1 MSIVDTAIKRPVT
14 VCMATFAIILFGLV
28 GLSRLAV
35 NLLPELSY
43 PTLTVRTTYAGA
55 APSEIEQLVSKPIE
69 EAVGVV
75 KGLRKISS
83 ISKPGQ
89 SDVLL
94 EFEWDV
100 AMDLTSLEVREKIDL
115 ISLPLDVEKPLIL
128 KFNPSLDPIIRLGL
142 QPVNLVST
150 DTQEGIQTLTAMRTY
165 GEYDVKRQLESI
177 AGVASVKLGGGLEQ
191 EYQVIIDQHKLS
203 QLNLN
208 SQQIS
213 QLISNENIN
222 ISAGKL
228 IEGNT
233 QYLVRTLNQ
242 FSHIK
247 QIGDL
252 VVYQKNDQ
260 IIYLKD
266 IATIKDTYKER
277 TDITRINAKEAVELA
292 IYKEGDANTVEVANR
307 IKDKLEQ
314 NKKNGDNR
322 YELTLVYDQSTFI
335 SNAISEVKSAAIIGG
350 LLAMLVLYL
359 FLRSIIPTLII
370 SLSIP
375 ISVIATFNLMYGNGI
390 SLNIMSLGGIALA
403 TGLLVDNA
411 IVVLENI
418 ARYKEQGLSNAQAAA
433 KGTKEVSGA
442 IIASTLTT
450 LAVFIPLIFV
460 EGVAG
465 QLFHDQALTVTFA
478 LIASLLVA
486 LTLIPMLASRK
497 AAIIKNDEDIIEKL
511 TFSEKTIGQKVVS
524 ILTFPIYC
532 LFILIP
538 IGLTRLFLIIFHA
551 ISKLFSIILTP
562 ITAVF
567 NKSFNKLAYFF
578 NILLKNSLLHPL
590 KTLLITLVIACSS
603 LLIIPKI
610 GVELL
615 PPLAQGEFYLELEL
629 NPGTPL
635 VKTDEA
641 VNQISQLL
649 RDDKRIKSTYSLSGS
664 GSLMTSSA
672 SKGGE
677 HQARLQIIVHKQSDE
692 KAVMDKTRLI
702 AQQIVG
708 ATNEINRPALFTLS
722 KPMSIELASYSLDS
736 LDIYSKKL
744 ASLMDE
750 SAVFDDVINSMR
762 RGQPEL
768 SIIFDHQRIAHL
780 GLNSA
785 DISQLISVKVGGN
798 VASQFTLFDR
808 KIDILVRSHLSQRNS
823 INDLRALIVNP
834 NDSLPITLSSIAT
847 IKETVGPAQINRI
860 NQQRVAVISANI
872 AVGDQQTAMAS
883 ATTLI
888 EQLNL
893 PLNITSNFGGQ
904 SEEMEQSF
912 NSMMMA
918 LALAVFLV
926 YLVMASQFESLLH
939 PLIILFSVPL
949 AGVGSLLGL
958 YITGTNLSV
967 IVFLGL
973 IMLSGIVVN
982 NAIVLVDRIN
992 QLRLDGMEKTDAI
1005 INSAESR
1012 LRPIIMTTLTTILGL
1027 LPMCIGLG
1035 EGSELR
1041 APMAITVI
1049 SGLIVSTLLTLI
1061 VIPVIYR
1068 LFDSKTF
1075 TDKES
1080 SDNQSSVTGDSM
1092 NEETQS

>member
-1 MSIVDTAIKRPVT
+1 MKIIDTAINRPVT
-14 VCMATFAIILFGLV
+14 VWMATFAVILFGLV

-35 NLLPELSY
+35 NLLPELNY
-43 PTLTVRTTYAGA
+43 PTLTVRTTYTGA
-55 APSEIEQLVSKPIE
+55 APSEIEQLISKPIE

-100 AMDLTSLEVREKIDL
+100 AMDITSLEVREKLDL

-128 KFNPSLDPIIRLGL
+128 KFNPSLDPIVRLAL
-142 QPVNLVST
+142 QPKDTVST
-150 DTQEGIQTLTAMRTY
+150 DTNAGIHTLTAMRTY
-165 GEYDVKRQLESI
+165 GEYDVKRQIESI

-191 EYQVIIDQHKLS
+191 EYQVVIDQHKLA
-203 QLNLN
+203 QLNL
-208 SQQIS
+208 SSEQVS
-213 QLISNENIN
+213 QLIRRENIN

-242 FSHIK
+242 FNDIK

-252 VVYQKNDQ
+252 VVYQQNDQ

-266 IATIKDTYKER
+266 IANIKDAYKER
-277 TDITRINAKEAVELA
+277 TDVTRINAREAVELA
-292 IYKEGDANTVEVANR
+292 IYKEGDANTVEVATR
-307 IKDKLEQ
+307 IKRQLDRQKDK
-314 NKKNGDNR
+314 GDNR

-359 FLRSIIPTLII
+359 FLRSIVPTLII

-375 ISVIATFNLMYGNGI
+375 VSVIATFNLMYGNDI
-390 SLNIMSLGGIALA
+390 TLNIMSLGGIALA

-418 ARYKEQGLSNAQAAA
+418 ARYKEEGLSNRDAAV

-442 IIASTLTT
+442 IVASTLTT
-450 LAVFIPLIFV
+450 LAVFVPLIFV

-465 QLFHDQALTVTFA
+465 QLFHDQAMTVTFA
-478 LIASLLVA
+478 LLASLLVA
-486 LTLIPMLASRK
+486 LTLIPMLASREK
-497 AAIIKNDEDIIEKL
+497 SSNDDDSAGYQRVP
-511 TFSEKTIGQKVVS
+511 FSERGLGGK
-524 ILTFPIYC
+524 ILYVLISPLYAI
-532 LFILIP
+532 FILLP
-538 IGLTRLFLIIFHA
+538 MLLTRIVLVIFHGL
-551 ISKLFSIILTP
+551 SKVFGFVFNP
-562 ITAVF
+562 ITGLF
-567 NKSFNKLAYFF
+567 NKVFDLLAGGFKKLLSGA
-578 NILLKNSLLHPL
+578 LAHPF
-590 KTLLITLVIACSS
+590 KTLVITLGLACTSVV
-603 LLIIPKI
+603 IAPRV
-610 GVELL
+610 GFELL
-615 PPLAQGEFYLELEL
+615 PSLSQGEFYLELEL
-629 NPGTPL
+629 APGTPL

-641 VNQISQLL
+641 INRISDALK
-649 RDDKRIKSTYSLSGS
+649 DDERVKSTYSLSGR

-677 HQARLQIIVHKQSDE
+677 HQARLQIIVNNKVHEQ
-692 KAVMDKTRLI
+692 AIMDKTREI
-702 AQQIVG
+702 ARKIVG
-708 ATNEINRPALFTLS
+708 ASNEINRPALFTLS
-722 KPMSIELASYSLDS
+722 KPMSIDLASYDLESLDR
-736 LDIYSKKL
+736 YSKEL
-744 ASLMDE
+744 ATLMNQ
-750 SAVFDDVINSMR
+750 SAVFDDVVNSMR

-768 SIIFDHQRIAHL
+768 AIEFDHKRIASL

-785 DISQLISVKVGGN
+785 DISQLIAVKVGGN
-798 VASQFTLFDR
+798 VASQFTMFDR
-808 KIDILVRSHLSQRNS
+808 KIDILVRSDLADRNS
-823 INDLRALIVNP
+823 INDLRAMIVNP
-834 NDSLPITLSSIAT
+834 NSQQPISLDSVAT
-847 IKETVGPAQINRI
+847 IREAVGPAQINRI

-872 AVGDQQTAMAS
+872 ATGDQQS
-883 ATTLI
+883 AIEAANTLI

-893 PLNITSNFGGQ
+893 PLNVTSNFGGQ

-939 PLIILFSVPL
+939 PLLILFSVPL

-992 QLRLDGMEKTDAI
+992 QLRLEGMEKIEAI
-1005 INSAESR
+1005 KTAAQSR

-1049 SGLIVSTLLTLI
+1049 SGLVFSTLLTLI
-1061 VIPVIYR
+1061 VIPVLYR
-1068 LFDSKTF
+1068 MFDSKKFVKATQ
-1075 TDKES
+1075 TAQLGNS
-1080 SDNQSSVTGDSM
+1080 SAT
-1092 NEETQS
+1092 EA

>member
-1 MSIVDTAIKRPVT
+1 MKIIDTAIKRPVT
-14 VCMATFAIILFGLV
+14 VWMATFAVILFGLV

-43 PTLTVRTTYAGA
+43 PTLTVRTTYTGA
-55 APSEIEQLVSKPIE
+55 APSEIEQLISKPIE

-83 ISKPGQ
+83 VSKPGQ

-100 AMDLTSLEVREKIDL
+100 QMDITSLEVREKLDL

-128 KFNPSLDPIIRLGL
+128 KFNPSLDPIVRLAL
-142 QPVNLVST
+142 QPKNAVST
-150 DTQEGIQTLTAMRTY
+150 DTDAGVYTLTAMRTY

-177 AGVASVKLGGGLEQ
+177 VGVASVKLGGGLEQ
-191 EYQVIIDQHKLS
+191 EYQVVIDQHKLA
-203 QLNLN
+203 QLNL
-208 SQQIS
+208 SSEQIS
-213 QLISNENIN
+213 QIIRRENIN

-242 FSHIK
+242 FNDIA

-252 VVYQKNDQ
+252 VVYQENDQ

-266 IATIKDTYKER
+266 IATIKDSYKER
-277 TDITRINAKEAVELA
+277 TDVTRINAKEAVELA

-307 IKDKLEQ
+307 IKRQLERA
-314 NKKNGDNR
+314 KDRGDSR

-335 SNAISEVKSAAIIGG
+335 SNAISEVKSAAVIGG

-375 ISVIATFNLMYGNGI
+375 VSVIATFNLMYANDI
-390 SLNIMSLGGIALA
+390 TLNIMSLGGIALA

-418 ARYKEQGLSNAQAAA
+418 ARYKEQGYSNMEAAA
-433 KGTKEVSGA
+433 KGTNEVSGA
-442 IIASTLTT
+442 IVASTLTT
-450 LAVFIPLIFV
+450 LAVFVPLIFV

-465 QLFHDQALTVTFA
+465 QLFHDQAMTVTFA
-478 LIASLLVA
+478 LLASLLVA
-486 LTLIPMLASRK
+486 LTLIPMLASRERSSANADGEGYQRVAFRQRTTWGK
-497 AAIIKNDEDIIEKL
+497 IL
-511 TFSEKTIGQKVVS
+511 Y
-524 ILTFPIYC
+524 ILTTPFYLLC
-532 LFILIP
+532 ILLPMLLSRIVLLVFYAVSKVLGF
-538 IGLTRLFLIIFHA
+538 GL
-551 ISKLFSIILTP
+551 KP
-562 ITAVF
+562 ITGVF
-567 NKSFNKLAYFF
+567 NKTFDVVAIGFKGLLSGALA
-578 NILLKNSLLHPL
+578 HPI
-590 KTLLITLVIACSS
+590 KTLVITLGLASTS
-603 LLIIPKI
+603 VIIAPRV
-610 GVELL
+610 GFELL
-615 PPLAQGEFYLELEL
+615 PPLSQGEFYLELEL
-629 NPGTPL
+629 APGTPL

-641 VNQISQLL
+641 INHIAQELAN
-649 RDDKRIKSTYSLSGS
+649 DERIKSTYSLTGR

-677 HQARLQIIVHKQSDE
+677 HQARLQIIVHNQIHED
-692 KAVMDKTRLI
+692 AVMDKTRQI
-702 AQQIVG
+702 ARNIVG
-708 ATNEINRPALFTLS
+708 ASNELNRPALFTLS
-722 KPMSIELASYSLDS
+722 KPMSIELASYDLAT
-736 LDIYSKKL
+736 LNTYSKQL
-744 ASLMDE
+744 TTLM
-750 SAVFDDVINSMR
+750 SNSPVFDDVVNSMR

-768 SIIFDHQRIAHL
+768 AIEFDHKRIANL
-780 GLNSA
+780 GLNTA
-785 DISQLISVKVGGN
+785 DISQLIAVKVGGN
-798 VASQFTLFDR
+798 VASQFTMFDR
-808 KIDILVRSHLSQRNS
+808 KIDILVRSDLNDRNS
-823 INDLRALIVNP
+823 VNDLRAMIVNP
-834 NDSLPITLSSIAT
+834 NSEHPISLQSVAT
-847 IKETVGPAQINRI
+847 IKETVGPAQINRVD
-860 NQQRVAVISANI
+860 QQRVAVISANI
-872 AVGDQQTAMAS
+872 AVGDQQS
-883 ATTLI
+883 AI
-888 EQLNL
+888 EEANRLLSSLDL
-893 PLNITSNFGGQ
+893 PLNVTSNFGGQ

-939 PLIILFSVPL
+939 PLLILFSVPL

-958 YITGTNLSV
+958 YLTGTNLSV

-992 QLRLDGMEKTDAI
+992 QLRLDGMAKVTAIKTA
-1005 INSAESR
+1005 AQSR
-1012 LRPIIMTTLTTILGL
+1012 LRPIIMTTMTTILGL
-1027 LPMCIGLG
+1027 LPMCLGLG

-1049 SGLIVSTLLTLI
+1049 SGLIFSTLLTLI
-1061 VIPVIYR
+1061 VIPVLYR
-1068 LFDSKTF
+1068 LFDSKKFVEQTK
-1075 TDKES
+1075 DAQLSKPAAE
-1080 SDNQSSVTGDSM
+1080 V
-1092 NEETQS
+1092 

>member
-14 VCMATFAIILFGLV
+14 VWMATFAIILFGLV

-43 PTLTVRTTYAGA
+43 PTLTVRTTYIGA
-55 APSEIEQLVSKPIE
+55 APSEIEQLISKPIE

-83 ISKPGQ
+83 VSKPGQ

-100 AMDLTSLEVREKIDL
+100 AMDITSLEVREKLDL

-128 KFNPSLDPIIRLGL
+128 KFNPSLDPIIRLAL
-142 QPVNLVST
+142 QPTQSVST
-150 DTQEGIQTLTAMRTY
+150 ETDAGVHTLTAMRTY

-191 EYQVIIDQHKLS
+191 EYQVVIDQHKLA

-208 SQQIS
+208 SKQIS
-213 QLISNENIN
+213 RLISSENIN

-242 FSHIK
+242 FKDIK

-266 IATIKDTYKER
+266 IATIKDSYKER
-277 TDITRINAKEAVELA
+277 TDVTRINAQEAVELA
-292 IYKEGDANTVEVANR
+292 IYKEGDANTVDVASR
-307 IKDKLEQ
+307 IKQQLDRQKDKS
-314 NKKNGDNR
+314 DSR
-322 YELTLVYDQSTFI
+322 YKLTLVYDQSTFI

-375 ISVIATFNLMYGNGI
+375 VSVIATFNLMYANDI
-390 SLNIMSLGGIALA
+390 TLNIMSLGGIALA

-418 ARYKEQGLSNAQAAA
+418 ARYKEQGLSNVDAAA

-450 LAVFIPLIFV
+450 LAVFVPLIFV

-465 QLFHDQALTVTFA
+465 QLFHDQALTVAFA
-478 LIASLLVA
+478 LLASLLVA
-486 LTLIPMLASRK
+486 LTLIPMLASRNK
-497 AAIIKNDEDIIEKL
+497 SEPIDGMNDVTPL
-511 TFSEKTIGQKVVS
+511 TFSQRSRGGKVAYVVTWP
-524 ILTFPIYC
+524 LR
-532 LFILIP
+532 LVFILMP
-538 IGLTRLFLIIFHA
+538 MALSRVFLLAFHA
-551 ISKLFSIILTP
+551 ITKVLGFVLRP
-562 ITAVF
+562 ITTIF
-567 NKSFNKLAYFF
+567 NKSFDVIAGFF
-578 NILLKNSLLHPL
+578 SRLLKVALAHPL
-590 KTLLITLVIACSS
+590 KTLVITLGLASTS
-603 LLIIPKI
+603 LLIVPRI

-615 PPLAQGEFYLELEL
+615 PPLSQGEFYLELEL
-629 NPGTPL
+629 SPGTPL

-641 VNQISQLL
+641 INQISQVL
-649 RDDKRIKSTYSLSGS
+649 RGDKRVKSTYSLTGT

-677 HQARLQIIVHKQSDE
+677 HQARLQVIVTNQEHEQ
-692 KAVMDKTRLI
+692 AIMDKTREL
-702 AQQIVG
+702 ARQIVG
-708 ATNEINRPALFTLS
+708 ASNEINRPALFTLS
-722 KPMSIELASYSLDS
+722 KPMSIELASYSLGS
-736 LDIYSKKL
+736 LDSYSKQL
-744 ASLMDE
+744 ANLMTT
-750 SAVFDDVINSMR
+750 SPVFDDVVNSMR

-768 SIIFDHQRIAHL
+768 SIEFDHQRIANL

-785 DISQLISVKVGGN
+785 DISELISVKVGGN

-808 KIDILVRSHLSQRNS
+808 KIDILVRSDLNQRDS

-834 NDSLPITLSSIAT
+834 NSQHPITLESVASIV
-847 IKETVGPAQINRI
+847 EVVGPAQINRI
-860 NQQRVAVISANI
+860 DQQRVAVISANI
-872 AVGDQQTAMAS
+872 AVGDQQAAMMQAS
-883 ATTLI
+883 KLL

-893 PLNITSNFGGQ
+893 PMNVTSNFGGQ
-904 SEEMEQSF
+904 SEEMAQSF
-912 NSMMMA
+912 DSMMMA
-918 LALAVFLV
+918 LALAIFLV

-939 PLIILFSVPL
+939 PLLILFSVPL
-949 AGVGSLLGL
+949 AGVGSLIGL
-958 YITGTNLSV
+958 YVTGTNLSV

-992 QLRLDGMEKTDAI
+992 QLRIDGLDKLQAI
-1005 INSAESR
+1005 TSATQSR

-1049 SGLIVSTLLTLI
+1049 SGLVVSTLLTLI
-1061 VIPVIYR
+1061 VIPVLYR
-1068 LFDSKTF
+1068 LFDSKKF
-1075 TDKES
+1075 AASVK
-1080 SDNQSSVTGDSM
+1080 SDNET
-1092 NEETQS
+1092 NTPLIEEV

>member
-1 MSIVDTAIKRPVT
+1 MKIIDTAIKRPVT
-14 VCMATFAIILFGLV
+14 VWMATFAVILFGLV

-43 PTLTVRTTYAGA
+43 PTLTVRTTYTGA
-55 APSEIEQLVSKPIE
+55 APSEIEQLISKPIE

-83 ISKPGQ
+83 VSKPGQ

-100 AMDLTSLEVREKIDL
+100 QMDITSLEVREKLDL

-128 KFNPSLDPIIRLGL
+128 KFNPSLDPIVRLAL
-142 QPVNLVST
+142 QPKDAVST
-150 DTQEGIQTLTAMRTY
+150 DSDAGVHTLTAMRTY

-177 AGVASVKLGGGLEQ
+177 VGVASVKLGGGLEQ
-191 EYQVIIDQHKLS
+191 EYQVVIDQHKLA
-203 QLNLN
+203 QLNLSSEQV
-208 SQQIS
+208 SQI
-213 QLISNENIN
+213 IRRENIN

-242 FSHIK
+242 FNDIA

-252 VVYQKNDQ
+252 VVYQENDQ

-266 IATIKDTYKER
+266 IATIKDSYKER
-277 TDITRINAKEAVELA
+277 TDVTRINAKEAVELA

-307 IKDKLEQ
+307 IKRQLERT
-314 NKKNGDNR
+314 KDRGDSR

-335 SNAISEVKSAAIIGG
+335 SNAISEVKSAAVIGG

-375 ISVIATFNLMYGNGI
+375 VSVIATFNLMYANEI
-390 SLNIMSLGGIALA
+390 TLNIMSLGGIALA

-418 ARYKEQGLSNAQAAA
+418 ARYKEQGYSNMEAAA
-433 KGTKEVSGA
+433 KGTNEVSGA
-442 IIASTLTT
+442 IVASTLTT
-450 LAVFIPLIFV
+450 LAVFVPLIFV

-465 QLFHDQALTVTFA
+465 QLFHDQAMTVTFA
-478 LIASLLVA
+478 LLASLIVA
-486 LTLIPMLASRK
+486 LTLIPMLASRERSSANVDGEGYQRVPFRQRTVWGK
-497 AAIIKNDEDIIEKL
+497 IL
-511 TFSEKTIGQKVVS
+511 Y
-524 ILTFPIYC
+524 ILTTPFYLI
-532 LFILIP
+532 FILLP
-538 IGLTRLFLIIFHA
+538 MLISRIVLLVFYA
-551 ISKLFSIILTP
+551 VSKVLGFALKP
-562 ITAVF
+562 ITGVF
-567 NKSFNKLAYFF
+567 NKSFDVLATGFKG
-578 NILLKNSLLHPL
+578 LLSGALAHPI
-590 KTLLITLVIACSS
+590 KTLVIALGLASTS
-603 LLIIPKI
+603 VIIAPRV
-610 GVELL
+610 GFELL
-615 PPLAQGEFYLELEL
+615 PPLSQGEFYLELEL
-629 NPGTPL
+629 APGTPL

-641 VNQISQLL
+641 INRIAQELAN
-649 RDDKRIKSTYSLSGS
+649 DERIKSTYSLTGR

-677 HQARLQIIVHKQSDE
+677 HQARLQIIVHNQIHED
-692 KAVMDKTRLI
+692 AVMDKTRQI
-702 AQQIVG
+702 ARNIVG
-708 ATNEINRPALFTLS
+708 ASNELNRPALFTLS
-722 KPMSIELASYSLDS
+722 KPMSIELASYDLAT
-736 LDIYSKKL
+736 LNTYSKQL
-744 ASLMDE
+744 TTLM
-750 SAVFDDVINSMR
+750 STSPVFDDVVNSMR

-768 SIIFDHQRIAHL
+768 AIEFDHKRIANL
-780 GLNSA
+780 GLNTA
-785 DISQLISVKVGGN
+785 DISQLIAVKVGGN
-798 VASQFTLFDR
+798 VASQFTMFDR
-808 KIDILVRSHLSQRNS
+808 KIDILVRSDLNDRNS
-823 INDLRALIVNP
+823 VNDLRAMIVNP
-834 NDSLPITLSSIAT
+834 NSEHPISLQSVAT
-847 IKETVGPAQINRI
+847 IKETVGPAQINRV

-872 AVGDQQTAMAS
+872 AVGDQQS
-883 ATTLI
+883 AI
-888 EQLNL
+888 EEANRLLTSLDL
-893 PLNITSNFGGQ
+893 PLNVTSNFGGQ

-939 PLIILFSVPL
+939 PLLILFSVPL

-958 YITGTNLSV
+958 YLTGTNLSV

-992 QLRLDGMEKTDAI
+992 QLRLDGMEKVTAI
-1005 INSAESR
+1005 KTAAQSR
-1012 LRPIIMTTLTTILGL
+1012 LRPIIMTTMTTILGL
-1027 LPMCIGLG
+1027 LPMCLGLG

-1049 SGLIVSTLLTLI
+1049 SGLIFSTLLTLV
-1061 VIPVIYR
+1061 VIPVLYR
-1068 LFDSKTF
+1068 LFDSKKF
-1075 TDKES
+1075 VARAKDAQLSKPAAE
-1080 SDNQSSVTGDSM
+1080 V
-1092 NEETQS
+1092 

>member
-14 VCMATFAIILFGLV
+14 IWMATFAIVLFGLV

-55 APSEIEQLVSKPIE
+55 APSEIEQLISKPIE

-100 AMDLTSLEVREKIDL
+100 AMDITSLEVREKLDL

-142 QPVNLVST
+142 QPVNAVST
-150 DTQEGIQTLTAMRTY
+150 NNEAGIRTLTAMRTY

-191 EYQVIIDQHKLS
+191 EYQVIIDQHKLA
-203 QLNLN
+203 QLNIS

-213 QLISNENIN
+213 QLISRENIN

-242 FSHIK
+242 FNDIK

-252 VVYQKNDQ
+252 VVYQENDQ
-260 IIYLKD
+260 IIYLKN
-266 IATIKDTYKER
+266 IATIKDSYKER

-307 IKDKLEQ
+307 IKKQLER
-314 NKKNGDNR
+314 NKKNGDDR

-375 ISVIATFNLMYGNGI
+375 VSVIATFNLMYANDI
-390 SLNIMSLGGIALA
+390 TLNIMSLGGIALA

-418 ARYKEQGLSNAQAAA
+418 ARYKEQGLSNKKAAA

-442 IIASTLTT
+442 IVASTLTT

-486 LTLIPMLASRK
+486 LTLIPMLASRDK
-497 AAIIKNDEDIIEKL
+497 STPSNDEGITPTL
-511 TFSEKTIGQKVVS
+511 TYSQRSLSQKV
-524 ILTFPIYC
+524 IYVVTWPLRC
-532 LFILIP
+532 IFILIP
-538 IGLTRLFLIIFHA
+538 IAALRAFLLMFHG
-551 ISKLFSIILTP
+551 ISKVLGVVLNP
-562 ITAVF
+562 VTAMF
-567 NKSFNKLAYFF
+567 NKSFDVISHFFTHFLTIALA
-578 NILLKNSLLHPL
+578 HPL
-590 KTLLITLVIACSS
+590 KTLIITLTLASSS
-603 LLIIPKI
+603 LFIAPRI

-629 NPGTPL
+629 SPGTPL

-641 VNQISQLL
+641 INEISTLL
-649 RDDKRIKSTYSLSGS
+649 RDDKRVKSTYSLSGS

-677 HQARLQIIVHKQSDE
+677 HQARLQIIVTDQVHE
-692 KAVMDKTRLI
+692 HAVMNKTREI
-702 AQQIVG
+702 ARKVVG
-708 ATNEINRPALFTLS
+708 ASNEINRPALFTLS

-736 LDIYSKKL
+736 LNTHSKQL
-744 ASLMDE
+744 ATLMNDSL
-750 SAVFDDVINSMR
+750 VFDDVINSMR

-785 DISQLISVKVGGN
+785 DISELISVKVGGN

-823 INDLRALIVNP
+823 INDLRAMIVNP
-834 NDSLPITLSSIAT
+834 NDQHPISLSSIAS
-847 IKETVGPAQINRI
+847 IEETVGPAQINRI

-872 AVGDQQTAMAS
+872 AVGDQQTAINAANNM
-883 ATTLI
+883 I
-888 EQLNL
+888 EQLDL
-893 PLNITSNFGGQ
+893 PLNVTSNFGGQ
-904 SEEMEQSF
+904 SEEMAQSF

-939 PLIILFSVPL
+939 PLLILFSVPL

-958 YITGTNLSV
+958 YITGTNISV

-992 QLRLDGMEKTDAI
+992 QLRSEGIEKSVAI
-1005 INSAESR
+1005 LQAAQSR

-1061 VIPVIYR
+1061 IIPVLYR
-1068 LFDSKTF
+1068 LFDNKKFINNENNAENTP
-1075 TDKES
+1075 
-1080 SDNQSSVTGDSM
+1080 VTEDA
-1092 NEETQS
+1092 